1 VITNEND
8 NAGLWYAIAFG
19 VLLVAAAA
27 IRFHALGTTFFE
39 DEVWVADLIR
49 HGGWHPH
56 SYSTPPLFYAIGRAW
71 SSLRGFSD
79 QALREPAAFF
89 GVALCAVPLFAPL
102 PRFTRFAWAAL
113 LAFSSPLIFYSE
125 RLKQYTLE
133 AFFATVL
140 IVLFLRLRESQS
152 ALTIVIFFTASAAA
166 VLTLYSP
173 IFLLGAMAVISI
185 RRPRLLTGFALVFAL
200 CGIAYLG
207 WLKPGPE
214 SIRLHGDMT
223 GFFTANGRWVTS
235 PSLFVANTLHWMG
248 QALNLIRFWWLAI
261 GILVLV
267 WIARER
273 NAVLLLLA
281 ILPPLEVAAASVF
294 RLYPYGE
301 VRLMI
306 VCFPALFLLIAS
318 SLAEAARRV
327 PALMLLLAPIIFTGI
342 GRDVYNDTYMHVYDL
357 RPMFTM
363 VAAGHHTGEAIYAD
377 PSFAA
382 PLVYY
387 YPGMTADIR
396 WTVAGTTSLPGWYV
410 QRAAT
415 FRATG
420 SGTVLRSGDVI
431 AVRSMGV
438 NTP

>member
-1 VITNEND
+1 MITNEND
-8 NAGLWYAIAFG
+8 NASLWYAIAFG
-19 VLLVAAAA
+19 ALLVVAAA
-27 IRFHALGTTFFE
+27 IRFRALGTTFFE

-71 SSLRGFSD
+71 STIRGFSD

-102 PRFTRFAWAAL
+102 PRLTRFSWATL
-113 LAFSSPLIFYSE
+113 LAFSSPLVFYSE

-152 ALTIVIFFTASAAA
+152 ALTIFVFFTVAVTA

-173 IFLLGAMAVISI
+173 IFLLAAMAVVSI
-185 RRPRLLTGFALVFAL
+185 RRPGLLAGFALVFIL
-200 CGIAYLG
+200 CGLAYLV

-235 PSLFVANTLHWMG
+235 PSLFVADTSHWMG
-248 QALNLIRFWWLAI
+248 QALNLIRFWWLVCGA
-261 GILVLV
+261 LVLV
-267 WIARER
+267 WVARER
-273 NAVLLLLA
+273 KVVLLILA
-281 ILPPLEVAAASVF
+281 IIPPLEVAAASAF

-306 VCFPALFLLIAS
+306 FCFPALFLLIAA

-327 PALMLLLAPIIFTGI
+327 PALMLLLAPMIFMGI

-357 RPMFTM
+357 RPMFAM
-363 VAAGHHTGEAIYAD
+363 VAAGHHPGEAVYAD

-382 PLVYY
+382 PLAYY

-396 WTVAGTTSLPGWYV
+396 WTVAGSASLPGWYV
-410 QRAAT
+410 QKAAT
-415 FRATG
+415 FQAA
-420 SGTVLRSGDVI
+420 GTALRIGDVI
-431 AVRSMGV
+431 AVPS
-438 NTP
+438 P

>member
-1 VITNEND
+1 MITNEND
-8 NAGLWYAIAFG
+8 NAELWYAIAFSA
-19 VLLVAAAA
+19 LLVVAAA
-27 IRFHALGTTFFE
+27 IRFRALGTTFFE

-71 SSLRGFSD
+71 SSVRGFSD

-102 PRFTRFAWAAL
+102 PRLTRFSWAAL

-152 ALTIVIFFTASAAA
+152 ALTLCVFFTVSAAA

-173 IFLLGAMAVISI
+173 IFILGAMAVVSI
-185 RRPRLLTGFALVFAL
+185 HRPRLLAGFALVLML
-200 CGIAYLG
+200 CGLAYLG

-223 GFFTANGRWVTS
+223 EFFTANGRWVTS
-235 PSLFVANTLHWMG
+235 PSLFIANTSHWMG
-248 QALNLIRFWWLAI
+248 QALNLIRFWWLVI

-273 NAVLLLLA
+273 DAVLPLLA
-281 ILPPLEVAAASVF
+281 ILPPLAVATASAF
-294 RLYPYGE
+294 HLYPYGE

-306 VCFPALFLLIAS
+306 FCFPALFLLIAA
-318 SLAEAARRV
+318 SLAGAARRI
-327 PALMLLLAPIIFTGI
+327 PALMLLLAPMIFLGI

-363 VAAGHHTGEAIYAD
+363 IAADHHAGEAVYAD

-387 YPGMTADIR
+387 YPEMAADIR
-396 WTVAGTTSLPGWYV
+396 STVAVSAALPGWYV
-410 QRAAT
+410 QKAAT

-420 SGTVLRSGDVI
+420 NAAVLRSGDVI
-431 AVRSMGV
+431 AVR
-438 NTP
+438 NP